1 MTARLGWTAAVVL
14 LVGCAQGKT
23 PSDGLGADATGP
35 GAAAGSDGGAAGGPH
50 AGTGATAGGGN
61 GGAGGDPVAAAPGA
75 LVITE
80 VMANPDVVT
89 DTLGEW
95 FEVCNVS
102 GAPLP
107 LHGLF
112 LRHDA
117 SDPQALLPIESAI
130 VVEPWAYVVLGKSL
144 DPALNGGAEVD
155 YLLPADLSLTNTG
168 DYLAIETEDGV
179 VVDETSWSTVVALS
193 LIHI

>member
-1 MTARLGWTAAVVL
+1 M
-14 LVGCAQGKT
+14 Q
-23 PSDGLGADATGP
+23 P
-35 GAAAGSDGGAAGGPH
+35 G
-50 AGTGATAGGGN
+50 
-61 GGAGGDPVAAAPGA
+61 PGA

-95 FEVCNVS
+95 FEVCNTS
-102 GAPLP
+102 GAPVSLD
-107 LHGLF
+107 GLF

-117 SDPQALLPIESAI
+117 NDSQALLPIQGAM

-144 DPALNGGAEVD
+144 DPALNGGVEVD

-168 DYLAIETEDGV
+168 DYLALETEDGV
-179 VVDETSWSTVVALS
+179 VVDETSWTTVAAGSSRS
-193 LIHI
+193 LDPAFLDASMNDDDTNFCAATSFLPAGDRGTPRTANDACP